1 MFVVKEQDYNNIAA
15 EVKIFETEFRSDI
28 ILTGTSSSACLF
40 TLRDFS

>member
-15 EVKIFETEFRSDI
+15 EVKIFETDI

-40 TLRDFS
+40 TLLDFS